1 MSAVKERDL
10 YCDLFNRNF
19 ADLDQFEIQEMQFI
33 TMCNV
38 ATKKL
43 GYDLLNLTIF
53 QTNTLNKEMED
64 WTTHAQEY
72 GDLTHR

>member
-1 MSAVKERDL
+1 MTAVIERNL
-10 YCDLFNRNF
+10 YCDLFNRNLE
-19 ADLDQFEIQEMQFI
+19 DLDQFEIEEIQFV

-53 QTNTLNKEMED
+53 QTNILNKEMED

-72 GDLTHR
+72 GDLTYR